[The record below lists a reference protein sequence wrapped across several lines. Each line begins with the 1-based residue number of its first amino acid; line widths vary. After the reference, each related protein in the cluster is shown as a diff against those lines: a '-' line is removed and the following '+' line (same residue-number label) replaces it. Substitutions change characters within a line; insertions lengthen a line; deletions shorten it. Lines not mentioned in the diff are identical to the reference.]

1 MVNKLRSMAL
11 GGLLMGAAFAGAQD
25 IRVTVDGDP
34 VDFGIARPITQNG
47 RVLVPM
53 RQIFEKLGAYVQWNG
68 GSRSIDAQKGT
79 TQIRLVIG
87 DNNATVNGT
96 LRTLEVPAQIA
107 NGATMVPL
115 RFVSEALGANVQWS
129 SANRLV
135 AISSDGTMDGGMDDA
150 EASNV
155 VAAYT
160 VLPVKLNTE
169 LSSMTARKGD
179 RFSAVLD
186 TMDNPAYAG
195 IPEGAY
201 VQGYVREVKAQKGKE
216 PGILDLEFD
225 RLVMPGG
232 RTYPIDGS
240 LYSLDNSMV
249 ERNEDGVL
257 VAKARG
263 KDNRVAYAGYGAGAG
278 LLVGLLSDG
287 KINLTNTLLGA
298 LAGFAIGSLEKPKQ
312 EPSNVT
318 LKRGTEV
325 GVRLNQD
332 LALRG

>member
-1 MVNKLRSMAL
+1 MVNKLRLMAF
-11 GGLLMGAAFAGAQD
+11 GSLLMGAAFASAQD

-53 RQIFEKLGAYVQWNG
+53 RQIFEKLGAFVQWNG

-87 DNNATVNGT
+87 DTNATVNGT
-96 LRTLEVPAQIA
+96 IRTLEVPAQIT

-115 RFVSEALGANVQWS
+115 RFVSEAMGANVQWNA
-129 SANRLV
+129 ANRLV
-135 AISSDGTMDGGMDDA
+135 AISSDGTMDGNEVI
-150 EASNV
+150 EASSV

-179 RFSAVLD
+179 RFSATVD

-201 VQGYVREVKAQKGKE
+201 VQGYVRDVKAQKGKE
-216 PGILDLEFD
+216 PGIIDLEFD
-225 RLVMPGG
+225 KLIMPNG
-232 RTYPIDGS
+232 RSYPIDGS

-257 VAKARG
+257 VAKTKG
-263 KDNRVAYAGYGAGAG
+263 KDNRIAYAGYGAGAG